1 VHIVNRAEEIER
13 KKAPSNRS
21 LKLKAKE
28 FTAEIAEIAE
38 KKIISYGP
46 TRTHTDNRA
55 ERLKVKARE
64 GERNKSSKLKG
75 QS

>member
-28 FTAEIAEIAE
+28 FTAEKRKELKAE
-38 KKIISYGP
+38 G
-46 TRTHTDNRA
+46 
-55 ERLKVKARE
+55 
-64 GERNKSSKLKG
+64 
-75 QS
+75 